1 MAREEVESEVTG
13 TVWKIETK
21 VGDKVAEGDVL
32 MIIESMKME
41 IPVLATEAGTIAE
54 FQVEEAEPADE
65 PAMILCAMYL
75 LQMCVNGDVDA
86 ARLLLGNGA
95 ESTRPVAPLQ
105 VRRRPPPRSGT
116 GRRAS
121 RG

>member
-41 IPVLATEAGTIAE
+41 IPVLATDDGTIAE
-54 FQVEEAEPADE
+54 FQVEGAEP
-65 PAMILCAMYL
+65 
-75 LQMCVNGDVDA
+75 V
-86 ARLLLGNGA
+86 A
-95 ESTRPVAPLQ
+95 EGQ
-105 VRRRPPPRSGT
+105 VVVVLDT
-116 GRRAS
+116 
-121 RG
+121 

>member
-41 IPVLATEAGTIAE
+41 IPVLATEGGTIAE
-54 FQVEEAEPADE
+54 FQVEETE
-65 PAMILCAMYL
+65 
-75 LQMCVNGDVDA
+75 
-86 ARLLLGNGA
+86 
-95 ESTRPVAPLQ
+95 PVAEGQCVVVLE
-105 VRRRPPPRSGT
+105 T
-116 GRRAS
+116 
-121 RG
+121 

>member
-41 IPVLATEAGTIAE
+41 IPVLATDDGTIAE
-54 FQVEEAEPADE
+54 FQVEEAEP
-65 PAMILCAMYL
+65 
-75 LQMCVNGDVDA
+75 V
-86 ARLLLGNGA
+86 A
-95 ESTRPVAPLQ
+95 EGQ
-105 VRRRPPPRSGT
+105 VVVVLNT
-116 GRRAS
+116 
-121 RG
+121 

>member
-41 IPVLATEAGTIAE
+41 IPVEAPCAGVLSEIRVAEGQTIGALNASPGE
-54 FQVEEAEPADE
+54 RVDPQRLRAHAVKLRGHNVMRPAG
-65 PAMILCAMYL
+65 P
-75 LQMCVNGDVDA
+75 
-86 ARLLLGNGA
+86 R
-95 ESTRPVAPLQ
+95 
-105 VRRRPPPRSGT
+105 RSG
-116 GRRAS
+116 AHLA
-121 RG
+121 

>member
-41 IPVLATEAGTIAE
+41 IPVLATEDGTIAE
-54 FQVEEAEPADE
+54 FSVEEAEPVSE
-65 PAMILCAMYL
+65 
-75 LQMCVNGDVDA
+75 G
-86 ARLLLGNGA
+86 
-95 ESTRPVAPLQ
+95 Q
-105 VRRRPPPRSGT
+105 VVVVLET
-116 GRRAS
+116 
-121 RG
+121 